1 MDWIHHK
8 IWDRVIN
15 GKEYQLIKRMDLLE
29 CMQQNGL
36 ELEFEDRLIFKDV
49 VKPILQDFINV
60 EHVIQVLKRLG
71 IVEDMPPASKYMNY
85 DKLSGR
91 EIRIFNKIN
100 NYMQTHNIAD
110 VLGIFSPGDTY
121 KIVVQAKD
129 KQEEIDVIHEDKL
142 EAVLKSK

>member
-1 MDWIHHK
+1 
-8 IWDRVIN
+8 
-15 GKEYQLIKRMDLLE
+15 
-29 CMQQNGL
+29 MQQNGL

-100 NYMQTHNIAD
+100 NYMQTHNITD
-110 VLGIFSPGDTY
+110 VLDIFSPGDTY

-129 KQEEIDVIHEDKL
+129 KEEEIDVIHEDKL